1 MFDRIINILVIEW
14 DAQERSALLGMLK
27 SPGHNIFVAA
37 TIQEA
42 YNQVEANKFIII
54 FCNLDFP
61 ACNPSDFIAQLH
73 AKNLA
78 KNSTLIITSVNR
90 EVVYENVGDN
100 DLRNAVDYLIK
111 PYVKNLVRAKT
122 NVYKK
127 LHFKHERVSQLLES
141 ILPSQIL
148 SEYRNYGKSS
158 PKKRSNCTV
167 MFTDFDG
174 FSQKTKD
181 TDAQTIV
188 RKLDEYF
195 SKFDLIIKK
204 YNLEKIKTIG
214 DAYMVVGGVTEDD
227 PYPAIRTALAA
238 IELRNFVAT
247 EIETNKALNRDFWE
261 MRIGIHSGDLVAGV
275 VGEYK
280 FSFDV
285 WGDTVNMA
293 ARCEQNSEPNQI
305 TISAAFKEKIAPY
318 FECESRGA
326 VAIKNGGSMEMFYLK
341 GIKPN
346 YSLDGEGR
354 TFSIGFREEIGME
367 TADFEGLRSFVLTK
381 LKAELSENLLYHSP
395 DHTLNVEKAII
406 KYAELEMLSAHEI
419 FLLRTAG
426 LFHDAGFLNKYEH
439 NEEIGVQI
447 FERYAPIY
455 GYNKKD
461 MNEIS
466 AIILSTSYN
475 ALPKN
480 KMEAIMRDSD
490 LDYLGRI
497 DYHVIAKKLFDE
509 MALHGKKMDDLAC
522 INMQIEYLENHHEY
536 YTTSARN
543 LRNPGKLRRI
553 KELKLKRAQLLSK
566 SNQIEP

>member
-1 MFDRIINILVIEW
+1 
-14 DAQERSALLGMLK
+14 MLK

-167 MFTDFDG
+167 MFTDFVG
-174 FSQKTKD
+174 FTQKTKD

-204 YNLEKIKTIG
+204 YKLEKIKTIG

-261 MRIGIHSGDLVAGV
+261 MRIGIH
-275 VGEYK
+275 
-280 FSFDV
+280 
-285 WGDTVNMA
+285 
-293 ARCEQNSEPNQI
+293 
-305 TISAAFKEKIAPY
+305 
-318 FECESRGA
+318 
-326 VAIKNGGSMEMFYLK
+326 
-341 GIKPN
+341 
-346 YSLDGEGR
+346 
-354 TFSIGFREEIGME
+354 
-367 TADFEGLRSFVLTK
+367 
-381 LKAELSENLLYHSP
+381 
-395 DHTLNVEKAII
+395 
-406 KYAELEMLSAHEI
+406 
-419 FLLRTAG
+419 
-426 LFHDAGFLNKYEH
+426 
-439 NEEIGVQI
+439 
-447 FERYAPIY
+447 
-455 GYNKKD
+455 
-461 MNEIS
+461 
-466 AIILSTSYN
+466 
-475 ALPKN
+475 
-480 KMEAIMRDSD
+480 
-490 LDYLGRI
+490 
-497 DYHVIAKKLFDE
+497 
-509 MALHGKKMDDLAC
+509 
-522 INMQIEYLENHHEY
+522 
-536 YTTSARN
+536 
-543 LRNPGKLRRI
+543 
-553 KELKLKRAQLLSK
+553 
-566 SNQIEP
+566 